1 MKFLKQLGLAFA
13 LMGPVAGC
21 SLQEEPYGFISQTN
35 FYKTEADA
43 NAALVYAY
51 AILPEIEYYS
61 RGFITVTELPTEDI
75 TLKPDAGASN
85 FEFDRLAVRADNVD
99 LTTTW
104 RYAFIGINRANA
116 VIGNV
121 PNITA
126 MSQTNRDQ
134 IVGEAYFLR
143 ALHYFNVVRLFGAAP
158 LRTAPVTSL
167 GQVNAAKATVKD
179 IYALITDDLKKAIAM
194 TDVTRRDGRAN
205 KVAAWGLLAKVDAT
219 LASGKLTNSPGY
231 DFVSNPADL
240 YTEAKTMA
248 GNVLTNSSYGL
259 DSDLKAI
266 YDVTK
271 KSGPEHI
278 FDVAVDRSGL
288 TEGNFSK
295 LPLMFIPYID
305 GAVFTLNDG
314 TALKSG
320 YNHFITEPAIYNS
333 FDPADKRKTDMIPN
347 QVTANGSKRTLGIND
362 YSRPF
367 TRKFIDPGQVGEQ
380 TSANTPVLRYSD
392 VLLLYAEA
400 CGPTT
405 DGYTAINRIRTR
417 AGIAN
422 LTPGLSATAFFD
434 AVIQERSWE
443 LCFEGN
449 RLFDLRRSHKM
460 ESVLTQQY
468 GKTITGDPYYFP
480 IPTREVDL
488 NALL

>member
-1 MKFLKQLGLAFA
+1 MQFLKTLGLAVA
-13 LMGPVAGC
+13 LTGLATGC
-21 SLQEEPYGFISQTN
+21 SLKEEPYGFISQTN
-35 FYKTEADA
+35 FYKTESDA

-61 RGFITVTELPTEDI
+61 RGFITITELPTEDI

-121 PNITA
+121 PSITA
-126 MSQTNRDQ
+126 MAQANRDQ
-134 IVGEAYFLR
+134 LVGEAYFLR

-158 LRTAPVTSL
+158 LHTTPVTSL
-167 GQVNAAKATVKD
+167 SQTSAAKGTMQE

-205 KVAAWGLLAKVDAT
+205 RVAAWGLLAKVDAT
-219 LASGKLTNSPGY
+219 LASGKNTGVPGY
-231 DFVSNPADL
+231 EFVTDAAAL
-240 YTEAKTMA
+240 YAEAKTMA
-248 GNVLTNSSYGL
+248 TNVTTNPSYGL
-259 DSDLKAI
+259 DSDLKAV

-278 FDVAVDRSGL
+278 FDVATDRSGL

-305 GAVFTLNDG
+305 GAVFTLSDG
-314 TALKSG
+314 TALRSG
-320 YNHFITEPAIYNS
+320 YNHFITESALYNS
-333 FDPADKRKTDMIPN
+333 FEAADKRKTDLIPN
-347 QVTANGSKRTLGIND
+347 QVTVNGKTTTLGISD

-380 TSANTPVLRYSD
+380 TSTNTPVLRYAD
-392 VLLLYAEA
+392 VLLLLAEA
-400 CGPTT
+400 SGPTT
-405 DGYTAINRIRTR
+405 EGYAAINRVRTR
-417 AGIAN
+417 AGLGA
-422 LTPGLSATAFFD
+422 LAPGLSAAAFFD
-434 AVIQERSWE
+434 AVMQERAWE

-460 ESVLTQQY
+460 ESVLVQKY
-468 GKTITGDPYYFP
+468 GKTITGDAYYFP
-480 IPTREVDL
+480 IPSREVDL

>member
-43 NAALVYAY
+43 NASLVYAY

-75 TLKPDAGASN
+75 TLKPDAGAGN

-167 GQVNAAKATVKD
+167 GQVNAAKASIKD

-219 LASGKLTNSPGY
+219 LAAGKLTTSPGY
-231 DFVSNPADL
+231 DFVANPADL
-240 YTEAKTMA
+240 YAEAKTMA
-248 GNVLTNSSYGL
+248 GNVLANTSYGL

-266 YDVTK
+266 FDVTK

-278 FDVAVDRSGL
+278 FDVAVDRTGL

-333 FDPADKRKTDMIPN
+333 FDPVDKRKTDLIPN
-347 QVTANGSKRTLGIND
+347 QVTVSGKTRTLGITD

-380 TSANTPVLRYSD
+380 TSTNTPVLRYSD

-400 CGPTT
+400 CGPTA
-405 DGYTAINRIRTR
+405 DGYTAINRIRIR
-417 AGIAN
+417 AGIAA

-434 AVIQERSWE
+434 AVIQERAWE

>member
-1 MKFLKQLGLAFA
+1 MKLLKQLGLAGA
-13 LMGPVAGC
+13 LLLSAGC
-21 SLQEEPYGFISQTN
+21 SLQEDPYGFISQGN

-43 NAALVYAY
+43 NAALIYAY

-104 RYAFIGINRANA
+104 RYAYIGVNRANA
-116 VIGNV
+116 VIANV
-121 PNITA
+121 PNVKD
-126 MSQTNRDQ
+126 MSEANRNEL
-134 IVGEAYFLR
+134 VGEAYFLR
-143 ALHYFNVVRLFGAAP
+143 ALHYFNIVRLFGSAP

-167 GQVNAAKATVKD
+167 SQTDAAKASIQD
-179 IYALITDDLKKAIAM
+179 IYGLITNDLKQSIAL
-194 TDVTRRDGRAN
+194 TDLTRRDGRAN
-205 KVAAWGLLAKVDAT
+205 RVAAWGLLAKVDAT
-219 LASGKLTNSPGY
+219 LASAKLTSSPGY
-231 DFVSNPADL
+231 DFVTDAAAL
-240 YTEAKTMA
+240 YAEAKTMSNSA
-248 GNVLTNSSYGL
+248 LTATGYGL
-259 DSDLKAI
+259 DPNLKDI

-271 KSGPEHI
+271 KAGPEHI
-278 FDVAVDRSGL
+278 FDVAVDRTGL
-288 TEGNFSK
+288 SEGNYSK
-295 LPLMFIPYID
+295 LPLLFIPYID
-305 GAVFTLNDG
+305 GATFTLSDG
-314 TALKSG
+314 TSVKSG
-320 YNHFITEPAIYNS
+320 YNHYLTEGALYNS
-333 FDPADKRKTDMIPN
+333 FDAADKRKLDLIPN
-347 QVTANGSKRTLGIND
+347 TVRVGTVTRTLGITD

-367 TRKFIDPGQVGEQ
+367 SRKYLDPFQVGEQ

-400 CGPTT
+400 CGPTA
-405 DGYTAINRIRTR
+405 DGYTAINRIRSR
-417 AGIAN
+417 ANIAP
-422 LTPGLSATAFFD
+422 LAAGLSATAFRD
-434 AVIQERSWE
+434 AIIQERAWE

-460 ESVLTQQY
+460 EEILVQRY

>member
-1 MKFLKQLGLAFA
+1 MQFLKTLGLAVA
-13 LMGPVAGC
+13 LTGLATSC
-21 SLQEEPYGFISQTN
+21 SLKEEPYGFISQTN
-35 FYKTEADA
+35 FYKTESDA

-61 RGFITVTELPTEDI
+61 RGFITITELPTEDI

-104 RYAFIGINRANA
+104 RYAYIGINRANA

-121 PNITA
+121 PGITA
-126 MSQTNRDQ
+126 MAQANRDQ
-134 IVGEAYFLR
+134 LVGEAYFLR

-158 LRTAPVTSL
+158 LHTTPVTSL
-167 GQVNAAKATVKD
+167 SQTSAAKGTMQE

-205 KVAAWGLLAKVDAT
+205 KVAAWSLLAKVDAT
-219 LASGKLTNSPGY
+219 LASGKNTGVPGY
-231 DFVSNPADL
+231 EFVTDAAAL
-240 YTEAKTMA
+240 YAEAKTMA
-248 GNVLTNSSYGL
+248 TNVTTDTSYGL
-259 DSDLKAI
+259 DSDLKAVF
-266 YDVTK
+266 DVTK

-278 FDVAVDRSGL
+278 FDVATDRSGL

-320 YNHFITEPAIYNS
+320 YNHFITEPALYNS
-333 FDPADKRKTDMIPN
+333 FDPADKRKTDLIPN
-347 QVTANGSKRTLGIND
+347 QVTVNNKTTTLGISD

-380 TSANTPVLRYSD
+380 TSANTPVLRYAD
-392 VLLLYAEA
+392 VLLLLAEA
-400 CGPTT
+400 SGPTT
-405 DGYTAINRIRTR
+405 EGYAAINRVRAR
-417 AGIAN
+417 AGLGA
-422 LTPGLSATAFFD
+422 LTPGLSAAAFFD
-434 AVIQERSWE
+434 AVIQERAWE

-460 ESVLTQQY
+460 ESILVQKY
-468 GKTITGDPYYFP
+468 GKTITGDAYYFP
-480 IPTREVDL
+480 IPSREVDL
-488 NALL
+488 NSLL

>member
-1 MKFLKQLGLAFA
+1 MQFLKYLGLAVA
-13 LMGPVAGC
+13 LTGLATGC
-21 SLQEEPYGFISQTN
+21 SLKEEPYGFISQTN
-35 FYKTEADA
+35 FYKTESDA

-61 RGFITVTELPTEDI
+61 RGFITITELPTEDI

-104 RYAFIGINRANA
+104 RYAYIGINRANA

-121 PNITA
+121 PGITA
-126 MSQTNRDQ
+126 MAQANRDQ
-134 IVGEAYFLR
+134 LVGEAYFLR

-158 LRTAPVTSL
+158 LHTTPVTSL
-167 GQVNAAKATVKD
+167 SQTAATKGTMQE

-219 LASGKLTNSPGY
+219 LASGKNTGVPGY
-231 DFVSNPADL
+231 EFVTDAAAL
-240 YTEAKTMA
+240 YAEAKTMA
-248 GNVLTNSSYGL
+248 TNVTTNPSYGL
-259 DSDLKAI
+259 DSDLKAV

-278 FDVAVDRSGL
+278 FDVATDRSGL

-320 YNHFITEPAIYNS
+320 YNHFVTEPALYNS
-333 FDPADKRKTDMIPN
+333 FDAADKRKTDLIPN
-347 QVTANGSKRTLGIND
+347 QVTVGGKTTTLGIND

-380 TSANTPVLRYSD
+380 TSTNTPVLRYAD
-392 VLLLYAEA
+392 VLLLLAEA
-400 CGPTT
+400 SGPTT
-405 DGYTAINRIRTR
+405 EGYAAINRVRTR
-417 AGIAN
+417 AGLGA
-422 LTPGLSATAFFD
+422 LTPGLSAAAFFD
-434 AVIQERSWE
+434 AVLQERAWE
-443 LCFEGN
+443 LCFEGH

-460 ESVLTQQY
+460 ESVLVQKY
-468 GKTITGDPYYFP
+468 GKTITGDAYYFP
-480 IPTREVDL
+480 IPSREVDL
-488 NALL
+488 NSLL

>member
-1 MKFLKQLGLAFA
+1 MQFLKYLGLAVA
-13 LMGPVAGC
+13 LTGLATGC
-21 SLQEEPYGFISQTN
+21 SLKEEPYGFISQTN
-35 FYKTEADA
+35 FYKTESDA

-61 RGFITVTELPTEDI
+61 RGFITITELPTEDI

-104 RYAFIGINRANA
+104 RYAYIGINRANA

-121 PNITA
+121 PSITA
-126 MSQTNRDQ
+126 MAQANRDQ
-134 IVGEAYFLR
+134 LVGEAYFLR

-158 LRTAPVTSL
+158 LHTTPVTSL
-167 GQVNAAKATVKD
+167 SQTAAAKGTMQE

-219 LASGKLTNSPGY
+219 LASGKNTGVPGY
-231 DFVSNPADL
+231 EFVTDAAAL
-240 YTEAKTMA
+240 YAEAKTMA
-248 GNVLTNSSYGL
+248 TNVTTNPSYGL
-259 DSDLKAI
+259 DSDLKAV

-278 FDVAVDRSGL
+278 FDVATDRSGL

-320 YNHFITEPAIYNS
+320 YNHFVTEPALYNS
-333 FDPADKRKTDMIPN
+333 FDAADKRKTDLIPN
-347 QVTANGSKRTLGIND
+347 QVTVGGKTTTLGIND

-380 TSANTPVLRYSD
+380 TSTNTPVLRYAD
-392 VLLLYAEA
+392 VLLLLAEA
-400 CGPTT
+400 SGPTT
-405 DGYTAINRIRTR
+405 EGYAAINRVRTR
-417 AGIAN
+417 AGLGA
-422 LTPGLSATAFFD
+422 LTPGLSTAAFFD
-434 AVIQERSWE
+434 AVLQERAWE
-443 LCFEGN
+443 LCFEGH

-460 ESVLTQQY
+460 ESVLVQKY
-468 GKTITGDPYYFP
+468 GKTITGDAYYFP
-480 IPTREVDL
+480 IPSREVDL
-488 NALL
+488 NSLL

>member
-1 MKFLKQLGLAFA
+1 MKFLKQLGLAVA
-13 LMGPVAGC
+13 LMGPVASC
-21 SLQEEPYGFISQTN
+21 SLKEEPYGFISQGN

-61 RGFITVTELPTEDI
+61 RGFITITELPTEDI

-121 PNITA
+121 PNISA
-126 MSQTNRDQ
+126 MAQANRDEL
-134 IVGEAYFLR
+134 VGEAYFLR

-167 GQVNAAKATVKD
+167 EQVNAKKGTVQE
-179 IYALITDDLKKAIAM
+179 IYALITDDLKKAISM

-205 KVAAWGLLAKVDAT
+205 RVAAWGLLAKVDAT
-219 LASGKLTNSPGY
+219 LASGKLTAVPGY
-231 DFVSNPADL
+231 DFVPDAAAL
-240 YTEAKTMA
+240 YAEAKTMA
-248 GNVLTNSSYGL
+248 NNALTNSSYGL
-259 DSDLKAI
+259 DPDLKAI
-266 YDVTK
+266 FDVNK
-271 KSGPEHI
+271 KNGPEHI

-288 TEGNFSK
+288 AEGNFSK

-333 FDPADKRKTDMIPN
+333 FDPADKRKTDLIPN
-347 QVTANGSKRTLGIND
+347 QVTVNKVTRTLGIND

-380 TSANTPVLRYSD
+380 TSTNTPVLRYSD
-392 VLLLYAEA
+392 VLLLFAEA
-400 CGPTT
+400 SGPTT
-405 DGYTAINRIRTR
+405 DGYAAVNRIRAR
-417 AGIAN
+417 AGLAD
-422 LTPGLSATAFFD
+422 LTPGLSATAFRD
-434 AVIQERSWE
+434 AIIQERAWE

-449 RLFDLRRSHKM
+449 RLFDLRRTHKM
-460 ESVLTQQY
+460 EEILVTKY